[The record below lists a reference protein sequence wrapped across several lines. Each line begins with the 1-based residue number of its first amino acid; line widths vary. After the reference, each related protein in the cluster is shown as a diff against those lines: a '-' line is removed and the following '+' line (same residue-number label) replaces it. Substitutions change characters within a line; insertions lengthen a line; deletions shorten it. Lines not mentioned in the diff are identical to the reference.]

1 MNLLFSEYDPAIA
14 APFIGKWEGC
24 KLTAYKCP
32 AGVWTIGYGHTKG
45 VYEGQTIT
53 QEGADNLL
61 IEDLTKFAGELI
73 PLIKVKVTEGQFI
86 ALMSFAY
93 NFGVTKFR
101 RSSVLRNLNNGAIQ
115 AAADALLLWVAPG
128 SSYEK
133 GLRKRR
139 NAERK
144 LFLQ

>member
-14 APFIGKWEGC
+14 ADFIGKWEGC

-53 QEGADNLL
+53 QEDADNLL
-61 IEDLTKFAGELI
+61 RDDLTRFAGELI

-115 AAADALLLWVAPG
+115 AAADALLLWVSPG

-144 LFLQ
+144 LFLE